1 MNIKNL
7 LLLALLVFS
16 FTAASQQAAIDK
28 ANEAYANGNYAE
40 AAELSATAYEKI
52 SPKNAKAR
60 ALKAEMASKA
70 AMSYKMIF
78 NYDESISWYQRSI
91 DLKHWETDPRV
102 YFEIAELHRKL
113 GDYEKAKLNYQSFL
127 QLVPLDKR
135 AENALASMNKAT
147 VLKDNRTRYSVKNEF
162 KINTDNIDMA
172 PAIADRKGN
181 VIVFG
186 STRKAPVG
194 KGVDPI
200 IGEPYFNI
208 WQAEFDKKGNWTE
221 PVPFAEGDSI
231 NTEYN
236 EGTMAFDGRLRKMFF
251 TRCPNEKKQNLGC
264 QIWVSERKGRAWGM
278 PAKIDFGMPDSVSIG
293 HPCPTEDGMKIIFA
307 SDMPSGLG
315 GMDLWISEYNK
326 KADAWSAPV
335 NLGPE
340 INTSGDEL
348 FPTFAMNGDLLYSSN
363 GLAGLGGLDLFRAE
377 KDGENDKWT
386 APKNLGTPINSDKD
400 DFHLLEIDR
409 RNGYFSSNRSG
420 SKGTKNLDDIWSYN
434 LPPNLFDLKVIVT
447 EIGSVDKIDGVT
459 VEVTQK
465 GGGTFKGVTNS
476 QGTVFWDKQ
485 PNGDRFINE
494 ETEYAIKLGIK
505 EGYHENTE
513 TSSFTT
519 VGLEFDQNFIIEM
532 GLLAKKP
539 IVLPEVRYDLG
550 SAVLQVIEGTIN
562 SKDSLNYVFE
572 LLEEYPGMVLKLMS
586 HTDSRGTAK
595 SNEDLAQRRAQSCVD
610 YLVQEKG
617 VNPDRLVAV
626 GKGED
631 APRTIYKVG
640 DKFQVKKPQSG
651 VEYEEILLTEKFI
664 NQFQR
669 SDKDVFEQLHQYNRR
684 TEAEVVRM
692 DWTKP
697 VDVPATAP
705 SPEEGGE

>member
-7 LLLALLVFS
+7 LLVAFLVFS
-16 FTAASQQAAIDK
+16 YTAFGQQAAIDK
-28 ANEAYANGNYAE
+28 ANDAYANGNYAE

-60 ALKAEMASKA
+60 GLKADMATKA
-70 AMSYKMIF
+70 AVSYKMIF
-78 NYDESISWYQRSI
+78 NYDESISWFQRAI
-91 DLKHWETDPRV
+91 DLKNWEKDPSI
-102 YFEIAELHRKL
+102 YFEIAELYRKL
-113 GDYEKAKLNYQSFL
+113 GEYEKAKLNYQSFL
-127 QLVPLDKR
+127 ELVPLDKR

-162 KINTDNIDMA
+162 KINTDNIDMT

-194 KGVDPI
+194 SGVDPI

-221 PVPFAEGDSI
+221 PIPFAEGDSI

-307 SDMPSGLG
+307 SDMPNGLG
-315 GMDLWISEYNK
+315 GMDLWMSEYNK
-326 KADAWSAPV
+326 KEDAWSTPV
-335 NLGPE
+335 NLGPG
-340 INTSGDEL
+340 INTPGDEL
-348 FPTFAMNGDLLYSSN
+348 FPTFALNGDLLYASN
-363 GLAGLGGLDLFRAE
+363 GLSGLGGLDIFRAE
-377 KDGENDKWT
+377 KDGDNDKWSS
-386 APKNLGTPINSDKD
+386 PSNLGTPINSDKD
-400 DFHLLEIDR
+400 DFHLLEMDK

-447 EIGSVDKIDGVT
+447 EIGSTDKIDGVT

-494 ETEYAIKLGIK
+494 ETEYAIKLGVK

-513 TSSFTT
+513 TSTFTT

-562 SKDSLNYVFE
+562 SKDSLNYVFG

-586 HTDSRGTAK
+586 HTDSRGSAK

-610 YLVQEKG
+610 YLVKEKG

-631 APRTIYKVG
+631 APRTIFKVG
-640 DKFQVKKPQSG
+640 DKYQVKKPAGDVQF
-651 VEYEEILLTEKFI
+651 EEILLTEKFI

-669 SDKDVFEQLHQYNRR
+669 SNKELFEQLHQYNRR

-697 VDVPATAP
+697 VDAPVPAP
-705 SPEEGGE
+705 VQGGE